1 MSLAVLL
8 LTTPL
13 ISTAMQADLLPGDV
27 VFREDE
33 VTLNTLRPRKEDN
46 RSGCRLGPRD
56 RNSVHIGKHVLVINK
71 SQWKGY
77 KGIIKSTSPDGFA
90 RVELQATL
98 IAHQRTQ
105 VIRLDQLAM

>member
-1 MSLAVLL
+1 MSSATLL
-8 LTTPL
+8 LAAL
-13 ISTAMQADLLPGDV
+13 DLNVAFQADLLPGDV
-27 VFREDE
+27 IFYEDD
-33 VTLNTLRPRKEDN
+33 VTCNTLRPRKEDS

-56 RNSVHIGKHVLVINK
+56 RNSVYIGKHVVVINK

-90 RVELQATL
+90 RVELEATL

-105 VIRLDQLAM
+105 VIRLEQLAM